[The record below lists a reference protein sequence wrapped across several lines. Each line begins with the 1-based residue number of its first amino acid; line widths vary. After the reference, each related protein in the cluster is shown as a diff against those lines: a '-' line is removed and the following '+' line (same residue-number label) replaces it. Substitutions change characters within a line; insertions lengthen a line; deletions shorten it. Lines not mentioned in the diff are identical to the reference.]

1 MIFDEK
7 VVQECFCYMLQTN
20 KRFVGAGTDDTVQ
33 VKILG
38 QSQNATDWKILDQF
52 FLNDFEAGSTQEYT
66 VSHEG
71 SPVGVPVMISFRKI
85 SSIVY
90 QCCSSYGKKLGRCTY
105 VFNHNYARKMQ
116 DNLFTRQWF
125 VKRMIHS

>member
-90 QCCSSYGKKLGRCTY
+90 QCCSSYGKNLDVAHMCLIII
-105 VFNHNYARKMQ
+105 MQ
-116 DNLFTRQWF
+116 EKCRIICLPASGLL
-125 VKRMIHS
+125 KG